1 MLNSSFRFPSNPRL
15 TTEARRWL
23 TYAIGIGICHLISV
37 HPNLS
42 QTRALERSL
51 LATGLF
57 ASAAIVAQAKA
68 TAHGIILQNFRGNCG
83 DQKTDRQV

>member
-1 MLNSSFRFPSNPRL
+1 MLNFSPRLPANAKL

-23 TYAIGIGICHLISV
+23 TYAIGIGICHLITV
-37 HPNLS
+37 HPNPI

-68 TAHGIILQNFRGNCG
+68 TAHSILLQNFRGNCG